1 MKLKHILII
10 IAFAL
15 TIGLGTVISNA
26 AGTSISASSTEVE
39 VGAPVTINASVT
51 AASWEISIS
60 GNGVSGDTFVGYTE
74 QLDEKTTNKS
84 YKLDTSKA
92 GTYTILM
99 TGTITDENGKTDK
112 VSKEVTIKV
121 KEPVVNPTPD
131 PEPTEPEVPE
141 TTTNPDNKPSEP
153 TTPNRGT
160 TTEEKKS
167 SEARL
172 KNLGIEPNDFK
183 GFKSNTLEY
192 SVTVPNEIDEV
203 KVYAT
208 AKDSKAK
215 IEGTGKISLKEGEN
229 IAKVEVIAEDGRTK
243 KTYTIKITRE
253 KSTVVE
259 QPIEEPQKTEEQQ
272 GGELG
277 LSELTIK
284 NITIDPKFN
293 PQKYEYTIGIKED
306 ISSLEIQ
313 AKANDEKATVEIIGN
328 ENLKQG
334 ENIITILVTN
344 SESGESAT
352 YQIIVNKN
360 VKEEV
365 VGSTFG
371 TKEKI
376 LIGIVVALVLIIII
390 AIILKIRLSKKDDE
404 EEIDFPGADELDKAL
419 AEHQELT
426 DDTWNNFGNFYNN
439 ENDNNEQE
447 NQEDFLNNMYLKDKN
462 QIESDKRNKEE
473 KGQLDKYW
481 ERMQNDTEDYNN
493 EDKYSRKRGKHF

>member
-10 IAFAL
+10 IAFVL

-39 VGAPVTINASVT
+39 VGTPVTINVSVT

-60 GNGVSGDTFVGYTE
+60 GKGVSGDTFVGYTE
-74 QLDEKTTNKS
+74 QLDEKTTNKN
-84 YKLDTSKA
+84 YTLDTSKA
-92 GTYTILM
+92 GTYTISL

-112 VSKEVTIKV
+112 VSKEVTVEV

-131 PEPTEPEVPE
+131 PEPENPG
-141 TTTNPDNKPSEP
+141 TTTEPDNKPSEP
-153 TTPNRGT
+153 TTPNGGT

-192 SVTVPNEIDEV
+192 SVTVPNEVSEV

-208 AKDSKAK
+208 ARDSKAK

-229 IAKVEVIAEDGRTK
+229 IAKVEVTAEDGKTK

-253 KSTVVE
+253 KSAVVE
-259 QPIEEPQKTEEQQ
+259 QPTEEPQKPEETQKPEEQPEE
-272 GGELG
+272 ELG

-284 NITIDPKFN
+284 DITMDPKFN
-293 PQKYEYTIGIKED
+293 PKKYEYTIGIKED

-371 TKEKI
+371 TKQKI
-376 LIGIVVALVLIIII
+376 LIGVAIALVVIIIV
-390 AIILKIRLSKKDDE
+390 AIILKIKLSKKDDE
-404 EEIDFPGADELDKAL
+404 EEIEFPGADELDKAL

-426 DDTWNNFGNFYNN
+426 DDTWDNFGNFNN
-439 ENDNNEQE
+439 NDEQE
-447 NQEDFLNNMYLKDKN
+447 NEDDFINNMYLKN
-462 QIESDKRNKEE
+462 TNEIRTNKES

-481 ERMQNDTEDYNN
+481 ERMQNENNTENYDD
-493 EDKYSRKRGKHF
+493 DKYSRKRGKHF